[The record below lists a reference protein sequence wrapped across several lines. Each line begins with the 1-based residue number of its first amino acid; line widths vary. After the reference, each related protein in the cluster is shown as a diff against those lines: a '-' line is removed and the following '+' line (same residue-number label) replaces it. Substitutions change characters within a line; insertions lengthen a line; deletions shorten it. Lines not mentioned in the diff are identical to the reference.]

1 LYRNFRSGQPIQGI
15 NIQQYTKQKM
25 TKFKSLA
32 AMALVGSLLVGS
44 AFTGKVSGGFKVNVA
59 KSTLKWVASK
69 VTGKHD
75 GTLKLA
81 SGSLE
86 SNGKMVTGGTFD
98 IDMNSLVCTDIT
110 DKETNGKFL
119 GHLRSEEFFSIDKHK
134 TAHFEIQKVVPTKGN
149 EYDVTGKLTIK
160 GITNEVTFPATITTS
175 PKGVKATAKITVDRT
190 KFDIKYGSGKFFE
203 GLGDRVINDDFT
215 IDLNLEA
222 GE

>member
-1 LYRNFRSGQPIQGI
+1 
-15 NIQQYTKQKM
+15 M
-25 TKFKSLA
+25 TKFKSLVA
-32 AMALVGSLLVGS
+32 VVLVGSLLVGS
-44 AFTGKVSGGFKVNVA
+44 SFTSKVNNFKVNVA
-59 KSTLKWVASK
+59 KSTLNWVATK
-69 VTGKHD
+69 VTGKHN

-98 IDMNSLVCTDIT
+98 IDMNSLVCLDLT
-110 DKETNGKFL
+110 DKETNGKFV
-119 GHLRSEEFFSIDKHK
+119 GHLRSDDFFSIEKHK

-160 GITNEVTFPATITTS
+160 GISNEVTFPATITTT
-175 PKGVKATAKITVDRT
+175 PKGVKASAKITVDRT

-203 GLGDRVINDDFT
+203 GLGDKVINDDFT

-222 GE
+222 GA

>member
-1 LYRNFRSGQPIQGI
+1 
-15 NIQQYTKQKM
+15 M

-32 AMALVGSLLVGS
+32 TVALIASLLIGS
-44 AFTGKVSGGFKVNVA
+44 AFTGKMTSAFKVNVK
-59 KSTLKWVASK
+59 KSNLKWLATK

-81 SGSLE
+81 GGSLE
-86 SNGKMVTGGTFD
+86 SNGKIVTGGSFD

-119 GHLRSEEFFSIDKHK
+119 GHLRSEDFFSIEKHK
-134 TAHFEIQKVVPTKGN
+134 TAHFEIQKVTPKTGN

-160 GITNEVTFPATITTS
+160 GITNEITFPATIITTA
-175 PKGVKATAKITVDRT
+175 KGVKASAKITVDRT
-190 KFDIKYGSGKFFE
+190 RYDIKYGSGKFFE
-203 GLGDRVINDDFT
+203 GLGDKAIYDDFI

-222 GE
+222 GA

>member
-1 LYRNFRSGQPIQGI
+1 
-15 NIQQYTKQKM
+15 M

-32 AMALVGSLLVGS
+32 TVALIGSLLIGS
-44 AFTGKVSGGFKVNVA
+44 AFTGKMTSAFKVNVK
-59 KSTLKWVASK
+59 KSNLKWLATK

-81 SGSLE
+81 GGSLE
-86 SNGKMVTGGTFD
+86 SNGKIVTGGSFD

-119 GHLRSEEFFSIDKHK
+119 GHLRSEDFFSIEKHK
-134 TAHFEIQKVVPTKGN
+134 TAHFEIQKVTPKTGN

-160 GITNEVTFPATITTS
+160 GITNEITFPATIITTGN
-175 PKGVKATAKITVDRT
+175 GVKASAKITVDRT
-190 KFDIKYGSGKFFE
+190 RYDIKYGSGKFFE
-203 GLGDRVINDDFT
+203 GLGDKAIYDDFI

-222 GE
+222 GA